1 MEEVYLLHGLLEQG
15 TIDDLLLKADISHQE
30 YRRWLKKSKLP
41 MYKMTKG
48 MYEEAIVSEDPK
60 YYFYLTSVENNKVLY
75 SKGWTEPRKSLT
87 DDISAMLNAN
97 PDSSQEYIAAVLG
110 VTQARVSQVARQYN
124 LRKERKKRTLITVED
139 VRKLHHLDA
148 PKIAKKLNVSMS
160 TVYKKMSECKNT

>member
-1 MEEVYLLHGLLEQG
+1 MEVIYLLHSMQKQG
-15 TIDDLLLKADISHQE
+15 TIDDLLLEANINHQE
-30 YRRWLKKSKLP
+30 YRRWLKRSKLP

-48 MYEEAIVSEDPK
+48 LYEEALVSEDPK
-60 YYFYLTSVENNKVLY
+60 YYFYLTNIENNKVLY

-97 PDSSQEYIAAVLG
+97 PNSSQEYIAVVLG
-110 VTQARVSQVARQYN
+110 VTQARVSQVARQFN

-148 PKIAKKLNVSMS
+148 HQIAKKLNVSMS
-160 TVYKKMSECKNT
+160 TVYKKMSECKNI